1 MTQKLKELYMAIA
14 IDKDGNEYVM
24 SSEDSERAIMIDEEF
39 STQENMIKGTIKDLS
54 KKERSFDKTF
64 VIRRYS
70 SYETVVT
77 IKNGIEISSSDVK

>member
-1 MTQKLKELYMAIA
+1 MAIV

-24 SSEDSERAIMIDEEF
+24 SSEDSERAIMLDEEF
-39 STQENMIKGTIKDLS
+39 ATQENMIKGTIKDHS

-77 IKNGIEISSSDVK
+77 IKNGIEILSRDINLEV